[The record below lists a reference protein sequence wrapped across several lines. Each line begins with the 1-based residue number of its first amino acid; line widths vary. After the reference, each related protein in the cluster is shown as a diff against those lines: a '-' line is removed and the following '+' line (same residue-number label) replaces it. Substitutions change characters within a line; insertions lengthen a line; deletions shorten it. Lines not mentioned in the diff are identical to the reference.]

1 MKLTILTTTLLLCSA
16 GYALAGPGAG
26 EPKEPADPPS
36 GRPTVV
42 LDDAKCKSVW
52 SMTERDGDTLSEGK
66 AAPFIVNF
74 KMVDADNDGKI
85 TEAEFKEGCKK
96 GLVQE
101 ASAEGSRQPAGKA
114 SSGEAMQPAEKTTPT
129 TPQP

>member
-16 GYALAGPGAG
+16 SYATAGPGAG

-36 GRPTVV
+36 GRPGAV
-42 LDDAKCKSVW
+42 LDDAKCTSVW

-85 TEAEFKEGCKK
+85 TEAEFKEGCKTSAGGFGRGFATACRK
-96 GLVQE
+96 GLIWRGN
-101 ASAEGSRQPAGKA
+101 AAW
-114 SSGEAMQPAEKTTPT
+114 
-129 TPQP
+129 